1 MSLLDYFRSKK
12 NLNSAKLAK
21 ERLQIIVA
29 HERSQRDT
37 PDYLPQMQQDILE
50 VIRKYV
56 NIDLDQISV
65 QLDQKGEN
73 LSVLELNIMLP
84 ELDDKEKEK
93 EQPAP

>member
-1 MSLLDYFRSKK
+1 MSLLDYFRSKR
-12 NLNSAKLAK
+12 NPNSAKLAK

-37 PDYLPQMQQDILE
+37 PDYLPQMKQDILE

-56 NIDLDQISV
+56 EIDIDQISV
-65 QLDQKGEN
+65 QLDQKGDN

-84 ELDDKEKEK
+84 EPEEKA
-93 EQPAP
+93 Q